1 MPFAKGRWIDENN
14 RSHEWSGNV
23 ASNDRNQIRS
33 QIQSQTGAKEVILTG
48 VSGSDSSEYNQRI
61 KEHNRRENERRREQ
75 AERLRSSSAP
85 VTYSSNHSLYSDNHS
100 SSSDSSISGSS
111 LIYLVTF
118 FGAIW
123 AFITL
128 MPWVMMIAL
137 GSGGTWLA
145 EKMVGQS
152 VNDYNETKSPTDK
165 QSQKALI
172 VLAAAILLGGYG
184 FVQGTAWQKNF
195 NGSQSVPQQS
205 K

>member
-1 MPFAKGRWIDENN
+1 MPYAKGRWIDENN

-23 ASNDRNQIRS
+23 ASNDRNQIKS
-33 QIQSQTGAKEVILTG
+33 QIQSQTGAKSVVLTG
-48 VSGSDSSEYNQRI
+48 VGSDSEEYNQRI
-61 KEHNRRENERRREQ
+61 KEHNRLENERRREQ
-75 AERLRSSSAP
+75 AERLRSSSNQ
-85 VTYSSNHSLYSDNHS
+85 VTYNSDSSSYSNNYS

-118 FGAIW
+118 FGAVW
-123 AFITL
+123 AFITF
-128 MPWVMMIAL
+128 MPWVMMLAF

-152 VNDYNETKSPTDK
+152 VDDYNNVKSPTDK

-172 VLAAAILLGGYG
+172 VFVAAILLGGYG
-184 FVQGTAWQKNF
+184 FVQGTAWQKSF
-195 NGSQSVPQQS
+195 SGSQSVPQQS